1 MAPPLLFLLSSF
13 FVIIPLFP
21 SLSQATVPA
30 SAQFSYTN
38 AGEFGPYIVEYDAS
52 YRILP
57 IARTPFQLFFYNTT
71 PTAFTL
77 AVRMGMQ
84 RSEATRRFVWEA
96 NRGNPVGENATFSFG
111 SDGNLVLAHQN
122 GTVAWESATARSG
135 VVRFEMLPTGNM
147 VLYDA
152 VGRVVWQSFDYVTD
166 TLLVG
171 QSLRVGSKLVSRA
184 SERAN
189 ENGPYSLVLEPNRI
203 ALYYTTE
210 NTPKPY
216 PYFTFFDLSQSQGTL
231 EKITM
236 NPTLGFDYEVKNG
249 YNGTGGGFKNPRYNS
264 TLSYLRLG
272 IDGNLRIFTYL
283 ITFEE
288 SGYEVHYWENTVT
301 FFSEDDWWAEETK
314 CQLPGRCGEF
324 GVCRNSQCVGC
335 PSASGG
341 LLGWSED
348 CRAPEL
354 GACGK
359 KGGFRYIEMAG
370 IDHFTAKYSRGD
382 GPVTKE
388 SCAGKCGKD
397 CKCKGY
403 FYHTVSRRCWIAY
416 ELGTMTRVDN
426 STHLAYIKAP
436 L

>member
-1 MAPPLLFLLSSF
+1 
-13 FVIIPLFP
+13 
-21 SLSQATVPA
+21 
-30 SAQFSYTN
+30 
-38 AGEFGPYIVEYDAS
+38 
-52 YRILP
+52 
-57 IARTPFQLFFYNTT
+57 
-71 PTAFTL
+71 
-77 AVRMGMQ
+77 MQ

-122 GTVAWESATARSG
+122 GTVAWESGTKRNA
-135 VVRFEMLPTGNM
+135 VVRFEMLQTGNM

-152 VGRVVWQSFDYVTD
+152 G
-166 TLLVG
+166 
-171 QSLRVGSKLVSRA
+171 
-184 SERAN
+184 AN
-189 ENGPYSLVLEPNRI
+189 ENGPYSLVLEPSRI

-216 PYFTFFDLSQSQGTL
+216 PYFTFFD
-231 EKITM
+231 
-236 NPTLGFDYEVKNG
+236 
-249 YNGTGGGFKNPRYNS
+249 
-264 TLSYLRLG
+264 
-272 IDGNLRIFTYL
+272 
-283 ITFEE
+283 
-288 SGYEVHYWENTVT
+288 NTVT
-301 FFSEDDWWAEETK
+301 FFSEDDWWAVETK

-354 GACGK
+354 GACGGK
-359 KGGFRYIEMAG
+359 KGGFRYVEMAG

-416 ELGTMTRVDN
+416 ELGTMIRVDN